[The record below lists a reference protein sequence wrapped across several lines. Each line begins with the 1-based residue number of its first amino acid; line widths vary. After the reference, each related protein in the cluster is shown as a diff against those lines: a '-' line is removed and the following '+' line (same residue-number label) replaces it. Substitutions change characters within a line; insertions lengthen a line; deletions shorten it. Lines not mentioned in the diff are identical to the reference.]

1 MGEKSTLKVTV
12 PEGVS
17 AVWTS
22 SNSNVASVVNGEIT
36 AVAQGSAKII
46 VSAGNEKDTCLVNV
60 SLSVQ
65 SLTLDVE
72 SDTTRVQRDGT
83 LQLKVKL
90 HPEGAVLPEL
100 LWNPSEHKR
109 SLM

>member
-46 VSAGNEKDTCLVNV
+46 VSAGNEKDT
-60 SLSVQ
+60 
-65 SLTLDVE
+65 
-72 SDTTRVQRDGT
+72 
-83 LQLKVKL
+83 
-90 HPEGAVLPEL
+90 VL
-100 LWNPSEHKR
+100 
-109 SLM
+109 

>member
-1 MGEKSTLKVTV
+1 MKPDQTGEATVSVNFDSNGKIVTKDLKVTVKGKAVYLDKHELSLNVGEKSTLKVTV

-46 VSAGNEKDTCLVNV
+46 VSAGNEKDTCLVMF
-60 SLSVQ
+60 LFQ
-65 SLTLDVE
+65 S
-72 SDTTRVQRDGT
+72 
-83 LQLKVKL
+83 KV
-90 HPEGAVLPEL
+90 
-100 LWNPSEHKR
+100 
-109 SLM
+109 

>member
-1 MGEKSTLKVTV
+1 MTV

-83 LQLKVKL
+83 LQLKLNYILKERFYL
-90 HPEGAVLPEL
+90 NCFGTPRTQ
-100 LWNPSEHKR
+100 R